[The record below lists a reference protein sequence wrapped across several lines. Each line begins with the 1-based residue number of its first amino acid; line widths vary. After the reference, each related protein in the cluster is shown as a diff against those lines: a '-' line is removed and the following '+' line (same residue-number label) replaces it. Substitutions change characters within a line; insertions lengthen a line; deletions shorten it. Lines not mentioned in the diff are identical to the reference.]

1 VLIEKNRLK
10 SVLVSVLDQRL
21 AQGADLDRDT
31 MTGRI
36 EAAGTSYDALY
47 EMALE
52 LREPP
57 LRSDWTYVE
66 PIDWPA
72 IQSASLK
79 LDPLADWPV
88 PNLESAGDRA
98 RAGFLGSVCG
108 CMLGKPVEID
118 PTLAELKQ
126 AAQGGEAWP
135 LNDYV
140 SVALLDRLGRRH
152 ESWRE
157 TAREHISAVAA
168 DDDIH
173 YTLLGMMVLEQYG
186 PDFTHADLYELWSL
200 NIPQGWTWGPER
212 STLLVE
218 GINRHHL
225 FEKSG
230 LPGTH
235 DVLFLNPGDE
245 LCGAL
250 IRADAYGYA
259 CPGNPDLAA
268 WLAWKDAS
276 FTHIKTG
283 VYGSM
288 FVATLIAL
296 CHGAEAGNP
305 GNHRLELVEEARARI
320 PANTRFSEV
329 LRSAQFAVE
338 AASDWEKGYAAV
350 HDRYRDYSHCAVYQ
364 EIGTLLNTLKFARDI
379 GHGIGLQVSQGN
391 DTDSFGATAGSV
403 LGVLFGP
410 GYLEERWL
418 QPFRDRLQHGLSDEK
433 ERRLSAMGLRIAALP
448 RINHANRNKEG

>member
-1 VLIEKNRLK
+1 MLIEKHRLK
-10 SVLVSVLDQRL
+10 SVLVAVLDQRL
-21 AQGADLDRDT
+21 AQGADLHRGGVIT
-31 MTGRI
+31 RI
-36 EAAGTSYDALY
+36 EAASDSYDALY
-47 EMALE
+47 ELALE

-57 LRSDWTYVE
+57 IRSDWAYLE
-66 PIDWPA
+66 PVDWPG
-72 IQSASLK
+72 IQSASPK
-79 LDPLADWPV
+79 LDPQAYWPE
-88 PNLESAGDRA
+88 PDFERAGA
-98 RAGFLGSVCG
+98 QASAGFLGSVCG
-108 CMLGKPVEID
+108 GMLGKPIEID
-118 PTLAELKQ
+118 PTLAELKK
-126 AAQGGEAWP
+126 AAQGEDGWP
-135 LNDYV
+135 LDNYV
-140 SVALLDRLGRRH
+140 SVDFLRRLGRRH

-157 TAREHISAVAA
+157 TTRGHISAVSA

-173 YTLLGMMVLEQYG
+173 YTLLGMKTLQQYG
-186 PDFTHADLYELWSL
+186 RNFSHSDLYELWSL
-200 NIPQGWTWGPER
+200 NIPHGWTWGPER

-225 FEKSG
+225 FEHIDFVSDS
-230 LPGTH
+230 H
-235 DVLFLNPGDE
+235 DVLLLNPGDE

-288 FVATLIAL
+288 FVAALIAA
-296 CHGAEAGNP
+296 CHGAVAGRP
-305 GNHRLELVEEARARI
+305 GNHRLALVEEARARV
-320 PANTRFSEV
+320 PSNTRFSEV
-329 LRSAQFAVE
+329 IASAQSAVE
-338 AASDWEKGYAAV
+338 AADDWESGYAAI
-350 HDRYRDYSHCAVYQ
+350 HGRYRRYSHCAVYQ

-391 DTDSFGATAGSV
+391 DTDSFGATAGSI

-418 QPFRDRLQHGLSDEK
+418 RPFGDQLHHGLSADQEY
-433 ERRLSAMGLRIAALP
+433 RVSAHASNIAGLP
-448 RINHANRNKEG
+448 RILHSSASK